1 MKKPQQLSNTLSLHE
16 HNTRGVDMADNDVII
31 LRLGYRL
38 GRDPRITTHLALV
51 ARALGANKFLF
62 SGDEDKRLSE
72 NISSVNE
79 RFGGE
84 MVVGHLKSPMAWLK
98 KFVRDG
104 VDGGLP
110 GTAVH
115 LTMYGAPYQN
125 VTPTIRRD
133 RPLVVIVGGAKVPS
147 EVFQISQYNLAV
159 GNQPHSEV
167 AALALFLDGWYGTGS
182 ISRKMD
188 GGELIINPSNHGKD
202 VTDNK

>member
-98 KFVRDG
+98 KFVREG
-104 VDGGLP
+104 VDL
-110 GTAVH
+110 
-115 LTMYGAPYQN
+115 
-125 VTPTIRRD
+125 
-133 RPLVVIVGGAKVPS
+133 S
-147 EVFQISQYNLAV
+147 
-159 GNQPHSEV
+159 
-167 AALALFLDGWYGTGS
+167 
-182 ISRKMD
+182 
-188 GGELIINPSNHGKD
+188 LIHI
-202 VTDNK
+202 

>member
-72 NISSVNE
+72 NINSVNE

-98 KFVRDG
+98 KFVREG
-104 VDGGLP
+104 VDGSLP

>member
-1 MKKPQQLSNTLSLHE
+1 
-16 HNTRGVDMADNDVII
+16 MADNDVII

-98 KFVRDG
+98 KFVREG
-104 VDGGLP
+104 VDGSLP

>member
-1 MKKPQQLSNTLSLHE
+1 
-16 HNTRGVDMADNDVII
+16 MADNDVII

-98 KFVRDG
+98 KFVREG
-104 VDGGLP
+104 VDGGPP